1 MCYMVFSK
9 SILGLMF
16 AACAMLSFFS
26 LDVMNSYSTV
36 RSLRGPH
43 AATRRHLVLLEALR
57 SPVDVMQDSMPT
69 MINDINS
76 KIMLLKTCAA
86 MSMTQS
92 PNDNGPCHRIAKSHF
107 RSYAYETNESST
119 LVEPSGRRP
128 TFSFK
133 ESIVY
138 FA

>member
-1 MCYMVFSK
+1 MMVYACISPLLMPFCVLFFSASYMMYKYQLLYVYVNAYQSGGEMWYMVFSK

-57 SPVDVMQDSMPT
+57 SPVHQE
-69 MINDINS
+69 
-76 KIMLLKTCAA
+76 
-86 MSMTQS
+86 
-92 PNDNGPCHRIAKSHF
+92 NGM
-107 RSYAYETNESST
+107 N
-119 LVEPSGRRP
+119 
-128 TFSFK
+128 
-133 ESIVY
+133 
-138 FA
+138 